1 MRKEDSNKWTK
12 RLYLQ
17 RFYDIAISRA
27 PPNMPPRVVA
37 L

>member
-1 MRKEDSNKWTK
+1 MRKEDSNKRTK

-27 PPNMPPRVVA
+27 
-37 L
+37 LLL